1 MTLGPLAGPGGAP
14 RPHVASPASP
24 ASRLGREADE
34 AALQKSARALEGLFV
49 QQLFQ
54 AMRANIPTD
63 GLVERG
69 AGEDLF
75 SSMLDQQ
82 IAERVAAQDAG
93 PRDLSSSLF
102 DALRQRLGPA
112 ADTAR

>member
-1 MTLGPLAGPGGAP
+1 MTLGPLARPAGAP
-14 RPHVASPASP
+14 RPHAAAPAP
-24 ASRLGREADE
+24 APRLDRGADE
-34 AALQKSARALEGLFV
+34 AALQESARALEGLFV

-63 GLVERG
+63 GLVERS

-75 SSMLDQQ
+75 SSMLDQR
-82 IAERVAAQDAG
+82 IADRVAAQESG